1 MIENLQDVIQQI
13 LHLSILMKDNPEEI
27 KNINNCDSILICLIS
42 LLDKLLNKIFHKR
55 RDYWDSIDELF
66 GRESTLRFIYSLKIS
81 LSNRQKT
88 FAWIYLELYRK
99 NILEVID
106 RIMKSRKESSIK
118 TLLKTILSRI
128 SIFLLLEI
136 KLNPFL
142 KYFQQFLSQKKCT
155 SVSPFGNYLVFI
167 CL

>member
-1 MIENLQDVIQQI
+1 MN
-13 LHLSILMKDNPEEI
+13 DNPAEI
-27 KNINNCDSILICLIS
+27 KNIKNCDSILICLIS

-66 GRESTLRFIYSLKIS
+66 GRESTIRFIYSLKIF

-99 NILEVID
+99 NISEVID

-118 TLLKTILSRI
+118 TLLKTILSKI
-128 SIFLLLEI
+128 SIFHQFEI

-142 KYFQQFLSQKKCT
+142 HSFQLFLSQKKST
-155 SVSPFGNYLVFI
+155 SVSPFGIFFYAFI
-167 CL
+167 LL